1 MRVLFFYNI
10 EEMHIIEL
18 VYIEGM
24 HVLQYNMSIQME
36 IIMYFKERLNYKIM
50 KRGSGYGKRP
60 V

>member
-1 MRVLFFYNI
+1 M
-10 EEMHIIEL
+10 EL
-18 VYIEGM
+18 AKYKACM